1 MMRAIFGATGDY
13 DRLDRYLHEA
23 EALAGSIGD
32 VLRLAQVNV
41 AKALTLNFR
50 GDLDASIHCGV
61 RARDLAGN
69 IGNHSVSLA
78 ATVYIG
84 QARMWRGDFQQ
95 AVDLL
100 DSNTWTKGALRHE
113 RIITTGT
120 TSVLWLGMLGA
131 SAAYLGD
138 FARAAPICQQ
148 ACEIADE
155 GRRPYDVA
163 LAYWYAGFVAS
174 HQGDVSKASI
184 DLEHA
189 WGVCNT
195 NQVYSLLP
203 ILGTTLGYTYAL
215 SGRLADG
222 IKHLERAV
230 GLSCKANFAYAE
242 AWSTTYLGFA
252 KAIAGQYAHVLKDA
266 SRALELARKHNFR
279 AVEAAALRLLGD
291 YHLRNATRDA
301 KAAEAQYSL
310 GSDIA
315 SECGMRPELAHCLRG
330 LAEARLTLGKS
341 CEAQIVLERSRKL
354 CNEMGLKEVAGL
366 GSR

>member
-1 MMRAIFGATGDY
+1 M
-13 DRLDRYLHEA
+13 
-23 EALAGSIGD
+23 
-32 VLRLAQVNV
+32 
-41 AKALTLNFR
+41 
-50 GDLDASIHCGV
+50 
-61 RARDLAGN
+61 AGN

-203 ILGTTLGYTYAL
+203 NVLEQRWDTRTRCPVVWPMGSSIWSEQFDSHARQTLLMRTHQR
-215 SGRLADG
+215 S
-222 IKHLERAV
+222 
-230 GLSCKANFAYAE
+230 
-242 AWSTTYLGFA
+242 TYLGFA

-315 SECGMRPELAHCLRG
+315 SES
-330 LAEARLTLGKS
+330 EA
-341 CEAQIVLERSRKL
+341 CVLS
-354 CNEMGLKEVAGL
+354 
-366 GSR
+366 